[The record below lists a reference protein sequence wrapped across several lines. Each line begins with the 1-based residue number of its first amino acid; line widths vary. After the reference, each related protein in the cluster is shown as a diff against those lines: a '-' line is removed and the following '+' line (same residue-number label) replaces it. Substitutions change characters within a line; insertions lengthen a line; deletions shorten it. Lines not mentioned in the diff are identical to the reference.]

1 MNIISVVLSRLKVLP
16 GISLPSKLSK
26 LCHPWQR
33 ALVLDVGEVD
43 ILGVI
48 FTFLG
53 FVLELFGWVV

>member
-1 MNIISVVLSRLKVLP
+1 VLSRLKVLP

-33 ALVLDVGEVD
+33 ALALDVGEVD

-48 FTFLG
+48 FTFLD
-53 FVLELFGWVV
+53 FVLVLFGWVV